1 VNIDQLM
8 ESLSDSA
15 PDPDHVLA
23 SFHRKR
29 HAARSRMYAASGGL
43 GAAVVAVV
51 IGVVLSS
58 VAGSRPTMSS
68 SAAAGAMNAP
78 AATGAPAAP
87 YNGMA
92 AGAAS
97 GSGSAESAAAA
108 CGAGWLQAQMAQAV
122 RRGGSVII
130 GYGTQTSGVAPVQV
144 NAALTYYSVTLRSVQ
159 TLAGPAVSSG
169 RTAWVAGTGSSD
181 SAGSGGASSASASA
195 APLARAL
202 PPDGEFFGIV
212 SPPATSGA
220 PGPVLQA
227 APVTKGNVQ
236 LRGPGCWDIT
246 ASGSGSLHE
255 FAQAAAPSAAG
266 STGKA
271 AIIDVPLATAEYL
284 ATKAG

>member
-43 GAAVVAVV
+43 GVAVAAVV

-58 VAGSRPTMSS
+58 IAGGRPTMSS

-78 AATGAPAAP
+78 AASGPAAAP
-87 YNGMA
+87 YNGSA
-92 AGAAS
+92 AGVA
-97 GSGSAESAAAA
+97 SGSAESAAAA
-108 CGAGWLQAQMAQAV
+108 CGAGWLQAQLAQAV
-122 RRGGSVII
+122 RSGGSVII
-130 GYGTQTSGVAPVQV
+130 GYGTQPSGAAPVQV
-144 NAALTYYSVTLRSVQ
+144 NAALTYYPVTLRSVQ
-159 TLAGPAVSSG
+159 TLAGPTVSG
-169 RTAWVAGTGSSD
+169 RIAWVAGTSSSG
-181 SAGSGGASSASASA
+181 SAGSGSASSASASA
-195 APLARAL
+195 EPLARAL

-212 SPPATSGA
+212 SPPAASGA

-266 STGKA
+266 SSGKA